1 MKLLVDSE
9 EFWASLK
16 ADIASARD
24 YVYLQTLSFEGDTV
38 GKELCAQLKACTA
51 TDVRVIVDC
60 YTKYIIS
67 DRFLYTPGNFRDP
80 KLRHEAKE
88 THRMIDDIRQHGIS
102 VKWVNPVGFLLHR
115 FPSRNHKKMVIIDG
129 RITYIGGINFSEHN
143 FAWHDMMLRLDN
155 PDIAAVF
162 AEDFKRTWLGE
173 NEKLTCKFDGIEFIL
188 FDGKNNESLFEPIMD
203 LLAGASR
210 SVTIESP
217 YLSFPFVEKL
227 AELRKRGVDITIIT
241 PENNNKKLI
250 KQYILWEAAR
260 HDFKVELYQGRMT
273 HLKAILIDNETL
285 IMGSTNF
292 DYLSYTLQQE
302 IAAIVTDRAV
312 VNEFKVR
319 IIEPDLRNSK
329 RFDGQIDDA
338 AGARLNRRLRSL
350 ARLAVTLNRL

>member
-38 GKELCAQLKACTA
+38 GKELCAQLKACAA
-51 TDVRVIVDC
+51 TDVRVIVDS

-67 DRFLYTPGNFRDP
+67 DKFLYTPRNLCDTE
-80 KLRHEAKE
+80 LRHEVKE
-88 THRMIDDIRQHGIS
+88 THRMIDDIRQHG
-102 VKWVNPVGFLLHR
+102 VGFKWVNPVGFLLHR
-115 FPSRNHKKMVIIDG
+115 FPSRNHKKMVVIDG
-129 RITYIGGINFSEHN
+129 HITYVGGINFSEHN
-143 FAWHDMMLRLDN
+143 FAWHDMMLRLDDTN
-155 PDIAAVF
+155 IATVF

-173 NEKLTCKFDGIEFIL
+173 NEKLTCKFDGIEFIF

-203 LLAGASR
+203 LLDGASK

-227 AELRKRGVDITIIT
+227 AELRKRGIDITIIT
-241 PENNNKKLI
+241 PEDNNKKLV

-260 HDFKVELYQGRMT
+260 HNFKVELYQGRMT
-273 HLKAILIDNETL
+273 HLKAMLIDDETL

-302 IAAIVTDRAV
+302 IAAIVTDRTIV
-312 VNEFKVR
+312 DEFIAR

-329 RFDGQIDDA
+329 RFDGQVDAA
-338 AGARLNRRLRSL
+338 AGARLNRRLRSV